1 MRHHHN
7 DCVVPTELLPESSDP
22 STDDIVGFI
31 PGGVIT
37 KKGILKKDDHI
48 LYKGERDFVKQ
59 VDVMR
64 GILYL
69 GSGNKIQK

>member
-1 MRHHHN
+1 LVHIDR
-7 DCVVPTELLPESSDP
+7 LAASDP
-22 STDDIVGFI
+22 TPDDIVGFI

-69 GSGNKIQK
+69 GSGNKIQR